1 MVRKQANY
9 EYGNQDNGF
18 GEDGECRDGK
28 GGEEKVG
35 SQLKLFMAD
44 FPETELSWTLTEED
58 KMQEPDHKHDNEEQ
72 KEGNSD

>member
-1 MVRKQANY
+1 MQGR
-9 EYGNQDNGF
+9 E
-18 GEDGECRDGK
+18 
-28 GGEEKVG
+28 GGRRE